1 MLYFDLTKI
10 SGVTRQICKHVSTY
24 NEDGF
29 SRSPDFH
36 APVWLSSVP
45 WHCRTERAELSDGL
59 QTRLDHF
66 PHWTGAV
73 GDSLMGHCLAHENWQ
88 DLNWPPSAA
97 VVLPTIAGEQW
108 ESQRWRGTGR
118 DTKSILSSLLL
129 WKWVFPCV
137 GISGQTITSVASKA
151 EYELS

>member
-1 MLYFDLTKI
+1 MSKLIAWTHLKPVTSTNITKQTLKPVSMLYFDLTKI
-10 SGVTRQICKHVSTY
+10 SGVTRQTCKHMSTY

-73 GDSLMGHCLAHENWQ
+73 GDSLMGHCLAQAGGHAWKLARPELATVGCRSSANDRGRTMRKSTVKRNW
-88 DLNWPPSAA
+88 
-97 VVLPTIAGEQW
+97 T
-108 ESQRWRGTGR
+108 RH
-118 DTKSILSSLLL
+118 
-129 WKWVFPCV
+129 
-137 GISGQTITSVASKA
+137 
-151 EYELS
+151 